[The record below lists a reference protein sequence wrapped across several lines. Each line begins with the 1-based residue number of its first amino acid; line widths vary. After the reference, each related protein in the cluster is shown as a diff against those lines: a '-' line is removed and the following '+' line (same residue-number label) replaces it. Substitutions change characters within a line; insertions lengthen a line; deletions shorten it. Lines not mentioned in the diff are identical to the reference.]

1 MALTEQQVW
10 EVLKGVKDP
19 EIHMSIVD
27 LGLVYGVALTPQPD
41 GKSKIQVKMTLTGP
55 GCPYGPAILS
65 KAHADISQLPEV
77 ADVAVDLVWIPQ
89 WDPRKMASDEAKM
102 QLGIFELEDDED
114 AEEEAKADE
123 TKKSG

>member
-1 MALTEQQVW
+1 MAVTEKQVW
-10 EVLKGVKDP
+10 EVLQGVKDP

-27 LGLVYGVALTPQPD
+27 LGLVYGVVLTPQAE
-41 GKSKIQVKMTLTGP
+41 GKSKVQVKMTLTGP

-65 KAHADISQLPEV
+65 KAHADVSQIPDV

-102 QLGIFELEDDED
+102 QLGIFELEDDEEMEGD
-114 AEEEAKADE
+114 SNPDQA
-123 TKKSG
+123 KKSS